1 MSKAGRKRVA
11 HRKREKVMHNVFHVG
26 MRILS
31 GLPSMRTKGARRVIL
46 GAFRSQR
53 SQFEFRIVEFA
64 ILSNHMHLV
73 VEARDA
79 EELAAA
85 MKGLAVRIARG
96 LNKLWERAGQ
106 VFADRYWSR
115 VVRKVN
121 ELRRL
126 VRYVMQNARRHG
138 VRIPSDRPDEYSSGP
153 WFDHWRDH
161 EGRTFSSEPPP
172 TERPSDMALACA
184 RRFVLELDETPTPTP
199 DWRTRDRGDR
209 MTLDEMLRL

>member
-1 MSKAGRKRVA
+1 MSKVERKRVA
-11 HRKREKVMHNVFHVG
+11 HRKREKVMHNVVHVG
-26 MRILS
+26 MRIEQ
-31 GLPSMRTKGARRVIL
+31 GLPSMRTRGALEVIHE
-46 GAFRSQR
+46 AFRAQR
-53 SQFEFRIVEFA
+53 SRFEFRIVEFA

-73 VEARDA
+73 VEAKDS

-96 LNKLWERAGQ
+96 LNNLWERAGQ

-115 VVRKVN
+115 VVRKVH

-126 VRYVMQNARRHG
+126 VCYVMQNARRHG
-138 VRIPSDRPDEYSSGP
+138 VRIPSGRPDEFSSGP
-153 WFDHWRDH
+153 WFQHWRDH

-172 TERPSDMALACA
+172 TERASDMALQCA
-184 RRFVLELDETPTPTP
+184 RRFVLELDETPNPRP

-209 MTLDEMLRL
+209 MTLDELLKL